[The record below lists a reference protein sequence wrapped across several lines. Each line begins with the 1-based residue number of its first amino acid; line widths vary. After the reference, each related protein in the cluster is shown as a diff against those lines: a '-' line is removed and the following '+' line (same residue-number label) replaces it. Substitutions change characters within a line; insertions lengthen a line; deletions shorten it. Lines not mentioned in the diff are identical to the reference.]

1 MIPALAA
8 TLWDPLLISYW
19 TGPRKYLEAVLPD
32 LPQPASEAVASVIA
46 KLDRYSE
53 NVGKARDIPELHPS
67 QHHRHIAAIK
77 RHEEHLAIEKAARE
91 GSIFAAIGSTS
102 IIMFG
107 DSAVFDVITEP
118 GKSIR
123 QESRMGVHEY
133 SHELPRLDIIDPF
146 GTWYQRARMVRDG
159 GEE

>member
-1 MIPALAA
+1 
-8 TLWDPLLISYW
+8 
-19 TGPRKYLEAVLPD
+19 
-32 LPQPASEAVASVIA
+32 
-46 KLDRYSE
+46 
-53 NVGKARDIPELHPS
+53 
-67 QHHRHIAAIK
+67 
-77 RHEEHLAIEKAARE
+77 
-91 GSIFAAIGSTS
+91 
-102 IIMFG
+102 MFG